1 MKKVLVPFILTA
13 IAMTV
18 FFLLP
23 IQTEAKSE
31 KASFTASITCD
42 GCKNKIEK
50 NMKDVDGVNT
60 TSVDVETKTVSF
72 DYDPEVI
79 TIADLK
85 TKVTKLGYDVSE
97 VSNKKCS
104 TSDKECSTKGKVG
117 DKECSTTTKK
127 VASKDCGSKDNCCK
141 GKAKDKE

>member
-13 IAMTV
+13 IALTV

-23 IQTEAKSE
+23 NQTEAKSA
-31 KASFTASITCD
+31 KTSFTASITCD

-72 DYDPEVI
+72 DYDPEVV
-79 TIADLK
+79 TVADLK
-85 TKVTKLGYDVSE
+85 TKVTKLGYDVAE
-97 VSNKKCS
+97 VSAKKCS
-104 TSDKECSTKGKVG
+104 TSDKECSTTGKVG
-117 DKECSTTTKK
+117 DKECSTTNKK
-127 VASKDCGSKDNCCK
+127 VASKECGSEENCCK
-141 GKAKDKE
+141 DKAKK